1 MGCVTRAD
9 RISRW
14 IAPLAV
20 RYSRFVTDL
29 QSHRRQVANLPHR
42 VITPLRDVLH
52 RESTAGML
60 LVIAAA
66 AAVVWANSPFSDS
79 YDSFWN
85 AEIALD
91 VGGHTLGMELRH
103 WVNDLAMVLFFFV
116 AGLEI
121 KREITHGE
129 LRDPKHASLPI
140 AGAIGGMVVPALL
153 FTALNAGGDGSRG
166 WGIPMATDIA
176 IVMGVVALIGTRAP
190 AWIKLFLL
198 ALAIVDD
205 IGAIVVIAVFYS
217 EGVSFTWLAI
227 AAAALLAALAIRSR
241 VGWIGA
247 YVALGGLCWF
257 ALHEAHVHPTLAG
270 VAFGLASPVTPRR
283 TQLMVDAV
291 EVPDDVDYATAWDLT
306 KRARESVSVVEW
318 LQHRLHPWS
327 AFLVVPAF
335 ALANAGVPVSGESI
349 REAVSADVTWGI
361 VLGLVVGKAVG
372 ITAATRLA
380 VALGIGRLPSGMT
393 WRYVIGAGMLG
404 GIGFTVSLFVTELAF
419 GDSTLAEDARLA
431 VLFASLVAGVIGCAI
446 VLPGRVGDRLEDA
459 ISSGYES

>member
-1 MGCVTRAD
+1 
-9 RISRW
+9 
-14 IAPLAV
+14 
-20 RYSRFVTDL
+20 
-29 QSHRRQVANLPHR
+29 
-42 VITPLRDVLH
+42 
-52 RESTAGML
+52 
-60 LVIAAA
+60 
-66 AAVVWANSPFSDS
+66 
-79 YDSFWN
+79 
-85 AEIALD
+85 
-91 VGGHTLGMELRH
+91 
-103 WVNDLAMVLFFFV
+103 
-116 AGLEI
+116 
-121 KREITHGE
+121 
-129 LRDPKHASLPI
+129 
-140 AGAIGGMVVPALL
+140 
-153 FTALNAGGDGSRG
+153 
-166 WGIPMATDIA
+166 
-176 IVMGVVALIGTRAP
+176 
-190 AWIKLFLL
+190 LFLL
-198 ALAIVDD
+198 AFAIVDD

-227 AAAALLAALAIRSR
+227 AAAALVAALAIRSR
-241 VGWIGA
+241 IGWIGA

-380 VALGIGRLPSGMT
+380 VALGIGRLPGGMT
-393 WRYVIGAGMLG
+393 WRYVTGAGMLG

-419 GDSTLAEDARLA
+419 GDSILAEDARLA